1 MSWREKLN
9 HDIIHPHIRRDIDY
23 GPVDMQLV
31 HRNTYEGRMGTYTYQ
46 YKYRTTLAVMNEW
59 FANDA
64 EKETAKKYAEMAVA
78 EYLYGDVRKWLSRLR
93 MAITQRDVHEA
104 MRIVDEID
112 KETAP

>member
-1 MSWREKLN
+1 MSWRDKLN
-9 HDIIHPHIRRDIDY
+9 HRIEIPHIRRDIDY
-23 GPVDMQLV
+23 TPASLNLSHV
-31 HRNTYEGRMGTYTYQ
+31 NTYDTRIGPYTYQ
-46 YKYRTTLAVMNEW
+46 YKYRTTLSVMNEW

-93 MAITQRDVHEA
+93 MAITQHDVHEA